1 MKKSEQVKQR
11 VFEVLKQNALEVPGG
26 LRGQPVDLS
35 MLAIGLG
42 TDLLATPEELRQA
55 LLDLASDGCLA
66 ILPPKEGDSHDFWVR
81 IPLTAAERQRRSRA
95 MRKRQGLKSVTIYLP
110 EGKTPEETADRE
122 RKLREWVEAQWG
134 KEPPLI

>member
-35 MLAIGLG
+35 MLAIGLD

-95 MRKRQGLKSVTIYLP
+95 LRKRSGLKTVTVYLP
-110 EGKTPEETADRE
+110 EGKTQEETAARE
-122 RKLREWVEAQWG
+122 AELKAWINERWG
-134 KEPPLI
+134 KEPSLI

>member
-35 MLAIGLG
+35 MLAIGLD

-81 IPLTAAERQRRSRA
+81 IPLTAAERQQRSRA
-95 MRKRQGLKSVTIYLP
+95 LRKRSGLKTVTVYLP
-110 EGKTPEETADRE
+110 EGKTQEETAARE
-122 RKLREWVEAQWG
+122 AELKAWINERWG
-134 KEPPLI
+134 KEPSLI